1 MLRYGKGTL
10 LITVLAGLL
19 ALSLLTAGCGS
30 TTQTKSTAV
39 SVKAMKVL
47 QQDTAVSHDYSGQI
61 KSTNAVTIK
70 PRVSGEIVEK
80 YFTSGA
86 PVEKGQ
92 ALYKIDDR
100 QYESEVLSAKSNV
113 DKARTTLN
121 NSLVDLNRYQQ
132 LAASGAVAEQTLTNQ
147 QATVDSNQ
155 SSYDDANALLQKA
168 QENLDD
174 TIIRSPIAGKLSVDD
189 VPSGTYVTAGNTAL
203 VSVGSINPIYVQF
216 SISENEFLNFRMAA
230 DAKDANG
237 PENHT
242 PPTAS
247 LTLSNGKKY
256 DEISTSY
263 QFDREVSDSTGTITV
278 KALFNNAD
286 GVLLPGMFARVTM
299 EGQPL
304 KDAILVPQRAV
315 QQVLDQSFV
324 IVVSSDNKSVARVV
338 ALGDQVGSYYI
349 VKSGLDKDDVVV
361 VEGLSNLKE
370 GQDLDITM
378 TTADELGLSLTAND
392 TSSTSSV
399 SLTAK

>member
-324 IVVSSDNKSVARVV
+324 IVIGSDNKSVARVV
-338 ALGDQVGSYYI
+338 TLGDQVGSYYI